1 MAEEFEQIFKRWFNE
16 HKRLLFKIVR
26 IHAPSLDEQDDLF
39 QEILLHLWKSVPNF
53 KGLANETTW
62 IYRVALNTALLWR
75 RSQGRKRKRFRKSII
90 NFEEIPDGSADP
102 SSAQENQKL
111 FDQLY
116 KAIRQLPVIDS
127 CVVLMHLDGLS
138 YEDMSKVLGI
148 SKNHV
153 GVRLNR
159 AKKAL
164 ARDLKGLLDEI

>member
-1 MAEEFEQIFKRWFNE
+1 MDDEFEQIFKRWFDE
-16 HKRLLFKIVR
+16 HKRLLFRIVR
-26 IHAPSLDEQDDLF
+26 IYASSLDEQDDLF

-53 KGLANETTW
+53 KGLAKETTW

-75 RSQGRKRKRFRKSII
+75 RSRRRRRKRFRKSII
-90 NFEEIPDGSADP
+90 NFEDIPASPADS
-102 SSAQENQKL
+102 SSAQENHKL

-127 CVVLMHLDGLS
+127 CVVLMHLEGLG
-138 YEDMSKVLGI
+138 YEDMTKVLGI